1 MKRFLTIEE
10 TADLLSV
17 NYHTV
22 YDMLERLGAIDLNQ
36 GRKGKRLIRIPLDS
50 VEAYISACSI
60 SKPVIPISAP
70 SGSPTR
76 HEIVVLKKD
85 MRSVTPMICSSS
97 LSKEAIRS
105 SA

>member
-10 TADLLSV
+10 TADMLSV

-70 SGSPTR
+70 KVGQARPG
-76 HEIVVLKKD
+76 LKFLQRRK
-85 MRSVTPMICSSS
+85 
-97 LSKEAIRS
+97 A
-105 SA
+105 